1 MYFPSDT
8 YFMASSARIYIV
20 WAWCHASADGYQGAV
35 TSSYARS
42 YVGTRLPFMVF
53 EQWT

>member
-1 MYFPSDT
+1 M
-8 YFMASSARIYIV
+8 SARIYIV
-20 WAWCHASADGYQGAV
+20 WAWCHASADGHQGAV
-35 TSSYARS
+35 TSSYANS